1 MAAAIIIMP
10 GMASAVA
17 RRPHPR
23 QRVSPRNLQ
32 GRATKPSRKL
42 LRAIPTSSASVT
54 IGVTSTNA
62 MAVTVDPKGKSGPGI
77 LAVGASRGIAPT
89 TGPKATAATTR
100 GAVPGRD
107 ATVIA
112 TGATIAADGRP
123 RSSQPHRP
131 NAEAWIP
138 TAHLPRWPRSRHPWT
153 SAGKDKDSAAYA
165 AARRRNVEPAR

>member
-1 MAAAIIIMP
+1 MAAAIIMR
-10 GMASAVA
+10 GMVSAVA

-23 QRVSPRNLQ
+23 QRTSPRNLQ
-32 GRATKPSRKL
+32 GRLLKPSRKL

-54 IGVTSTNA
+54 IGATSTNA
-62 MAVTVDPKGKSGPGI
+62 TAATVGPKGKSGPGI
-77 LAVGASRGIAPT
+77 LAVEASRGTVLT
-89 TGPKATAATTR
+89 TGTKAIAATTP

-112 TGATIAADGRP
+112 TGAMIAADGRP

-138 TAHLPRWPRSRHPWT
+138 TAHLPRWPRSRPPWT
-153 SAGKDKDSAAYA
+153 SAVKDKDRAAYA
-165 AARRRNVEPAR
+165 AARRWNVEPAR